1 MFKIGLPLCAAKR
14 EMAKDGL
21 RGRRSHCSSWFGEE
35 GVIDEGDSRRNL
47 LISIAV
53 RGYTGM
59 RCTMR
64 RYRATRFGLWLL
76 VKDIHGIGIDEREF
90 DQLFKTEVIKK
101 TSLVNGNGVGS
112 GGAGKNSKGSVV
124 NVIYA

>member
-1 MFKIGLPLCAAKR
+1 
-14 EMAKDGL
+14 
-21 RGRRSHCSSWFGEE
+21 
-35 GVIDEGDSRRNL
+35 
-47 LISIAV
+47 
-53 RGYTGM
+53 M

-76 VKDIHGIGIDEREF
+76 VKDIHGIGIDEDEF

-124 NVIYA
+124 NVIYAYRANNVGIIIARIKCDCNDMARF